1 MSGGD
6 GRELFDYPLDRDLS
20 LIFPAAGQ
28 KPVSDSL
35 QGLIAFDDYYLAD
48 GMLSD
53 PFDESFWQPDVG
65 FSGGDLAAD
74 SGVQWGCPIHAA
86 TPSTGGA
93 SSSPA
98 SANCSAASSSST
110 EMLNEGRRK
119 ERSEAAIETDKSEL
133 KANKAK
139 KKGEKR
145 QREPRFAFV
154 TKSEVDHLE
163 DGYRWRKYGQKAVK
177 NSPFPRS
184 YYRCTTHK
192 CPVKKRVERSYQDPS
207 TVITTYEGKHTHPSP
222 AAAQRGLHLPAAA
235 PPPPLPFPAAAPFD
249 FIHLH
254 RRRLLQQMRAL
265 SGIQLA
271 AADRDMQRSLS
282 NAWRPP
288 AQLPDCGLLQDVVPS
303 FAQRKQP

>member
-6 GRELFDYPLDRDLS
+6 DRGLFGYPLDRDLS
-20 LIFPAAGQ
+20 LIFPASTGQ
-28 KPVSDSL
+28 NSVSDSL
-35 QGLIAFDDYYLAD
+35 QDLIAFDDYYLAD
-48 GMLSD
+48 
-53 PFDESFWQPDVG
+53 PFDESSWQPDVG
-65 FSGGDLAAD
+65 FSGVKWGPIQAAT
-74 SGVQWGCPIHAA
+74 

-93 SSSPA
+93 SSSSSPV
-98 SANCSAASSSST
+98 SANCSAASSST
-110 EMLNEGRRK
+110 TEAAAEGEMLNEGRRK
-119 ERSEAAIETDKSEL
+119 ERSEAATDADKSEL

-145 QREPRFAFV
+145 QREPRFAFM

-222 AAAQRGLHLPAAA
+222 AAAQRGLYLPAATAPPPQFPFSAAAA
-235 PPPPLPFPAAAPFD
+235 PPD
-249 FIHLH
+249 NFIHHH
-254 RRRLLQQMRAL
+254 RSRLLQQMRAL
-265 SGIQLA
+265 TGMADGGGMQLS
-271 AADRDMQRSLS
+271 QS
-282 NAWRPP
+282 NPWRPP
-288 AQLPDCGLLQDVVPS
+288 VQLPDCGLLQDVVPS
-303 FAQRKQP
+303 FFQPKQP